1 MSRTEKAIHVYQR
14 SVNGDVIFYT
24 LLDFLV
30 FYSIF
35 SVYVRKY
42 GIKVLGLAIMYNH
55 LHVLASASERS
66 KVEPLI
72 SSSTSYFVK
81 AYNLDSGLN
90 GPIFHRPFGSA
101 IKYGDKN
108 IRTAAGYL
116 YNNHTNKKLCDKA
129 EEIRWNFLAF
139 AHNSHP
145 FSKPIIHKEATH
157 ALRNALKEID
167 ANRRADRPLN
177 YATLRRLYKPL
188 GKEEKEQLTDYI
200 INAYNAVDYAALE
213 SLYRSYDDMLYSFNA
228 NTFNEYDI
236 EEDSEER
243 SGDDRVYNRLAK
255 QIMAMGHFAS
265 VKDILRLSDYERFR
279 LAVELHAHTGVP
291 YKQIGAFVH
300 LKISI
305 VRHVYK
311 GVEFPPPPEE

>member
-81 AYNLDSGLN
+81 AYNLDSGMN

-101 IKYGDKN
+101 VKLGDKN

-145 FSKPIIHKEATH
+145 FSKLIIRKEASL

-167 ANRRADRPLN
+167 SNRRADRPLN

-200 INAYNAVDYAALE
+200 ITAYNAIDYEALE
-213 SLYRSYDDMLYSFNA
+213 SLYRSPEDMLYSFNA

-236 EEDSEER
+236 DEDSEER

-255 QIMAMGHFAS
+255 QVLALGRFAS
-265 VKDILRLSDYERFR
+265 VKDILLLSEDERFR

-300 LKISI
+300 LKIGI

>member
-116 YNNHTNKKLCDKA
+116 YNNHTNKKLCNQA

-200 INAYNAVDYAALE
+200 ITAYNAIDYEALE
-213 SLYRSYDDMLYSFNA
+213 SLYRSSEDMLYSFNA

-300 LKISI
+300 LKIGI

>member
-1 MSRTEKAIHVYQR
+1 MSPTNKAVHIYQR
-14 SVNGDVIFYT
+14 SVKGDVIFYT
-24 LLDFLV
+24 LQDYLV
-30 FYSIF
+30 FFSFISI
-35 SVYVRKY
+35 YARKHRVK
-42 GIKVLGLAIMYNH
+42 ILGLAIMYNH
-55 LHVLASASERS
+55 YHILVIADSRESINKFVAEFSAGYSRM
-66 KVEPLI
+66 
-72 SSSTSYFVK
+72 
-81 AYNLDSGLN
+81 YNEEAGIKGFL
-90 GPIFHRPFGSA
+90 FHSPFGSA

-116 YNNHTNKKLCDKA
+116 YNNHTNKKLCNQA

-300 LKISI
+300 LKIGI

>member
-116 YNNHTNKKLCDKA
+116 YNNHTNKKLCNQA

-236 EEDSEER
+236 DEDSEER

-265 VKDILRLSDYERFR
+265 VKDILRLSDDERFR
-279 LAVELHAHTGVP
+279 LAVELHAQTDVP

-300 LKISI
+300 LKIGI

>member
-1 MSRTEKAIHVYQR
+1 MSHTEKAIHIYQR

-42 GIKVLGLAIMYNH
+42 DIKVLGLAIMYNH
-55 LHVLASASERS
+55 MHVLASASERS

-72 SSSTSYFVK
+72 SSSTSYFAK
-81 AYNLDSGLN
+81 AYNLDSGMN

-101 IKYGDKN
+101 VKLGDKN

-145 FSKPIIHKEATH
+145 FSKPIIRKEASL

-167 ANRRADRPLN
+167 ANRKADRPLN

-200 INAYNAVDYAALE
+200 ITAYNAIDYEALE
-213 SLYRSYDDMLYSFNA
+213 SLYRSPEDMLYSFNA

-236 EEDSEER
+236 DEDSEER

-255 QIMAMGHFAS
+255 QVLALGRFAS
-265 VKDILRLSDYERFR
+265 VKDILLLSEDERFR

-300 LKISI
+300 LKIGI

>member
-55 LHVLASASERS
+55 LHVLASARERS

-157 ALRNALKEID
+157 SLRNALKEID

-188 GKEEKEQLTDYI
+188 GKEEKEQLIDYI

-300 LKISI
+300 LKIGI